1 MLRDSDKR
9 NVLCLVSRECAPGF
23 QHLGRKRFEIQRRV
37 GKEALDKLGI
47 CARDVYYHIRSMV
60 LDILNWSSS
69 VEWYLNRVKVVD
81 SGWMFDVLTAST
93 TDVHNNILLLRA
105 HSHTNRVYTLYCKI
119 PDQPY
124 GNNIV
129 NTYIVKIKWRAS
141 DIPSLKFP
149 VQYCP
154 LFADRQLIISCVAA
168 LSSFQN
174 DRWHWYL
181 DDVALDGGT
190 WWLVVSKPGRYRCS
204 YASHENGEKDIL
216 EFDVKEP
223 HGGSPRRPNEWQ
235 FCAYNIT
242 LNDGS

>member
-1 MLRDSDKR
+1 M
-9 NVLCLVSRECAPGF
+9 
-23 QHLGRKRFEIQRRV
+23 RV
-37 GKEALDKLGI
+37 CVCVYAYVRV
-47 CARDVYYHIRSMV
+47 CARERDLNVYLYFM
-60 LDILNWSSS
+60 
-69 VEWYLNRVKVVD
+69 YL
-81 SGWMFDVLTAST
+81 F
-93 TDVHNNILLLRA
+93 I
-105 HSHTNRVYTLYCKI
+105 
-119 PDQPY
+119 
-124 GNNIV
+124 
-129 NTYIVKIKWRAS
+129 